1 MNGRA
6 GVMSSEGLDKLF
18 FELASESRLGVLHE
32 LQVKNLKMQE
42 LARKLD
48 LTDTETCRQLQRLS
62 EAHLIQK
69 QVDGTYV
76 LTTYAKLVLDTSAS
90 LGFIYKFREYFLNH
104 NVCLLPLQFRARLVE
119 LSGAMLLTTAIDT
132 FNTNT
137 EMLRNAREK
146 IDATIEVG
154 LGNQLEIMKQRI
166 AEGVKVRW
174 LLQESYLPKARD
186 VLGSFKKFP
195 EMRHTAWLWGHL
207 YQTENGANLQL
218 RQNDGTQDYVSFHG
232 KDPSF
237 LQWANDFFTYEWE
250 KAKPWHP

>member
-1 MNGRA
+1 
-6 GVMSSEGLDKLF
+6 MSTEEGLDKLF

-32 LQVKNLKMQE
+32 LQTKNLKMQE

-76 LTTYAKLVLDTSAS
+76 LTTYAKLVLDTSSS
-90 LGFIYKFREYFLNH
+90 LGFIYNHREYFLNH
-104 NVCLLPLQFRARLVE
+104 DVCLIPFQFRARLAE
-119 LSGAMLLTTAIDT
+119 LSGGVFLPTAIDT

-137 EMLRNAREK
+137 EMIRSARQK

-154 LGNQLEIMKQRI
+154 LGNQIEIMKQRV

-174 LLQESYLPKARD
+174 LLQESYLPKAKEI
-186 VLGSFKKFP
+186 LSCAKKLP
-195 EMRHTAWLWGHL
+195 EMRCTPWLWGHL
-207 YQTENGANLQL
+207 YQTENGANFQL

-237 LQWANDFFTYEWE
+237 LRWASDFFTYEWE
-250 KAKPWHP
+250 KAKHWYPL

>member
-1 MNGRA
+1 MDIE
-6 GVMSSEGLDKLF
+6 EGIEKLF
-18 FELASESRLGVLHE
+18 FELASESRLAILHE
-32 LQVKNLKMQE
+32 LQMKNLKMQE

-69 QVDGTYV
+69 QVEGTYV
-76 LTTYAKLVLDTSAS
+76 LTPYAKLVLDTSSS
-90 LGFIYKFREYFLNH
+90 LGFIYKYREYFLNH
-104 NVCLLPLQFRARLVE
+104 NVCLLPFQFRVRLAE
-119 LSGAMLLTTAIDT
+119 LSGGVLLPTAIET

-137 EMLRNAREK
+137 EMLRSAREK

-166 AEGVKVRW
+166 EEGVKVRW

-186 VLGSFKKFP
+186 VLSSAKKFP
-195 EMRHTAWLWGHL
+195 EMRYTPWLWGHL

-218 RQNDGTQDYVSFHG
+218 RQNDGAQDYVSFHG
-232 KDPSF
+232 KDPMF
-237 LQWANDFFTYEWE
+237 IQWASDFFTYEWE
-250 KAKPWHP
+250 RAKPWHP